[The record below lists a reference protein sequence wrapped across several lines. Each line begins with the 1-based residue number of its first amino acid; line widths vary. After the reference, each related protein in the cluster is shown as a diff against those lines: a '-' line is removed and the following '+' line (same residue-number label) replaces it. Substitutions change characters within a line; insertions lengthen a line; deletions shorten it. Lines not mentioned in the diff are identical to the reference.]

1 MTHAEFRAS
10 HPTVPGILLEPSH
23 CPGELAETTTM
34 HDPAADGHEVAIY
47 RCADC
52 GATIVLDRTAGVV
65 RNDYPDWT
73 RLAAR
78 LAEQMRSPRR

>member
-1 MTHAEFRAS
+1 MTHAEFRRL
-10 HPTVPGILLEPSH
+10 HPSAPGILLEPSH
-23 CPGELAETTTM
+23 CPGEVVESATYHDAAAE
-34 HDPAADGHEVAIY
+34 GHEVVTY

-52 GATIVLDRTAGVV
+52 GATIVLDRTAGFV

-78 LAEQMRSPRR
+78 LAEHLRSPRP